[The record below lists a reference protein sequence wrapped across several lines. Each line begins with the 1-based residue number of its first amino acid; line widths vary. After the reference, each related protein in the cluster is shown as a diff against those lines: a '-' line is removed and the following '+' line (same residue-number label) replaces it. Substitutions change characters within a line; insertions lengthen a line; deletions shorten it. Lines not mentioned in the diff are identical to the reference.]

1 MARIKPSREF
11 FSEGKVSS
19 ALSAIGILALLAVGL
34 AYPLFQSGLL
44 QKMIHGDWGAPWAR
58 QAVTVTKPN
67 GTTVEL
73 LPDPPDKEVP
83 SPEKIKLA
91 QQLAERL
98 DRNAML
104 PERSLLR
111 EDRLSNEN
119 TISQML
125 EALAVELGSSELY
138 SLIKTYRE
146 NDELISV
153 ARKQIAN
160 SEELAKVSDKDV
172 LAIKASNPAAAE
184 AIARSKSS
192 SLDSTREA
200 NKQIETSIAQNNEL
214 AERIAKSLQQQ
225 GFPIDVQGVKNLCA
239 APDRNDIIGL
249 AQSFR
254 SIQVMTKELEL
265 MVLAQPDKSLAR
277 KYYATYTV
285 LLMAL
290 DKIQRNY
297 MDKIEA
303 VHIPYAKSIVAEA
316 DKTIHE
322 AQEALLSKEALENAQ
337 GSAALG
343 LNIKAC
349 KQTIEGANW
358 TIRNL
363 ENQRR
368 KLITANKRIGFSIVA
383 ARNTHKTLSL
393 QTELAAF
400 MKSSAEELK
409 EVESLA
415 LPEMLVL
422 NFEPNQPGTG
432 LIESSGGP
440 LN

>member
-1 MARIKPSREF
+1 
-11 FSEGKVSS
+11 
-19 ALSAIGILALLAVGL
+19 
-34 AYPLFQSGLL
+34 
-44 QKMIHGDWGAPWAR
+44 
-58 QAVTVTKPN
+58 
-67 GTTVEL
+67 
-73 LPDPPDKEVP
+73 
-83 SPEKIKLA
+83 
-91 QQLAERL
+91 
-98 DRNAML
+98 
-104 PERSLLR
+104 
-111 EDRLSNEN
+111 
-119 TISQML
+119 
-125 EALAVELGSSELY
+125 
-138 SLIKTYRE
+138 
-146 NDELISV
+146 
-153 ARKQIAN
+153 
-160 SEELAKVSDKDV
+160 
-172 LAIKASNPAAAE
+172 
-184 AIARSKSS
+184 
-192 SLDSTREA
+192 
-200 NKQIETSIAQNNEL
+200 
-214 AERIAKSLQQQ
+214 
-225 GFPIDVQGVKNLCA
+225 
-239 APDRNDIIGL
+239 
-249 AQSFR
+249 
-254 SIQVMTKELEL
+254 

-277 KYYATYTV
+277 KYYATFTV

-343 LNIKAC
+343 LNINTC

-363 ENQRR
+363 ESQRK
-368 KLITANKRIGFSIVA
+368 KLITANKRVGFSIVA

-409 EVESLA
+409 EVESLS

-432 LIESSGGP
+432 LIDSSGGP

>member
-1 MARIKPSREF
+1 MANTNPSREP
-11 FSEGKVSS
+11 SSGGKRSS
-19 ALSAIGILALLAVGL
+19 PLVALAILALLGIGIT
-34 AYPLFQSGLL
+34 YPLYRSGLL
-44 QKMIHGDWGAPWAR
+44 QQLISGGWAASWA
-58 QAVTVTKPN
+58 QKSVTVTKTN
-67 GTTVEL
+67 GTTVDL
-73 LPDPPDKEVP
+73 LPDPPEKEVP
-83 SPEKIKLA
+83 NPEKIKLA

-104 PERSLLR
+104 PDRSLLR

-119 TISQML
+119 SISQML

-146 NDELISV
+146 NDEIISV
-153 ARKQIAN
+153 ARKRIAN
-160 SEELAKVSDKDV
+160 SEELTKVSDADV
-172 LAIKASNPAAAE
+172 VEMKSSNPAAAE
-184 AIARSKSS
+184 AIARSKAG
-192 SLDSTREA
+192 SLDSTKEA
-200 NKQIETSIAQNNEL
+200 HKQIQTSMAENNEL
-214 AERIAKSLQQQ
+214 AGRIAQALQRQ

-254 SIQVMTKELEL
+254 SIQIMTKELEL

-316 DKTIHE
+316 EKTIRE
-322 AQEALLSKEALENAQ
+322 AQDALLSHEALENAQ

-343 LNIKAC
+343 LNIKTC
-349 KQTIEGANW
+349 KETIQRANW

-363 ENQRR
+363 ESQRK
-368 KLITANKRIGFSIVA
+368 KLIAANKRIGFSIVA

-422 NFEPNQPGTG
+422 NFDPDQKGTD
-432 LIESSGGP
+432 LINGTP

>member
-1 MARIKPSREF
+1 MAHTNPSPESSGRSKWGSF
-11 FSEGKVSS
+11 FAAV
-19 ALSAIGILALLAVGL
+19 GILALLGVGL
-34 AYPLFQSGLL
+34 GVPIFQSGIVSRLASG
-44 QKMIHGDWGAPWAR
+44 KWNTPWAE
-58 QAVTVTKPN
+58 QPVTVTKPN
-67 GTTVEL
+67 GASVEL
-73 LPDPPDKEVP
+73 LPDPPAKEVP
-83 SPEKIKLA
+83 NPEKIKLA

-98 DRNAML
+98 DRNALL

-146 NDELISV
+146 NDELIS
-153 ARKQIAN
+153 ACRKRIAN
-160 SEELAKVSDKDV
+160 SEELAKVSDAEV
-172 LAIKASNPAAAE
+172 LELKSSNPAAAD
-184 AIARSKSS
+184 AIAHSKAS
-192 SLDSTREA
+192 SLDSTKEA
-200 NKQIETSIAQNNEL
+200 NRQIQTAIAENDEL
-214 AERIAKSLQQQ
+214 AERIAKSLQSQ
-225 GFPIDVQGVKNLCA
+225 GFPIDVNGVKNLCK

-254 SIQVMTKELEL
+254 SIRVMTKELEL
-265 MVLAQPDKSLAR
+265 MVLAQPDKDVAR

-290 DKIQRNY
+290 DKIQKNY

-303 VHIPYAKSIVAEA
+303 VHIPYAKSIIAEA
-316 DKTIHE
+316 EKTIIE
-322 AQEALLSKEALENAQ
+322 AQDGLLSTEALHNAQ
-337 GSAALG
+337 AAAALG
-343 LNIKAC
+343 MNIKTC
-349 KQTIEGANW
+349 KQTVEGARW
-358 TIRNL
+358 TILNL
-363 ENQRR
+363 ENQRK
-368 KLITANKRIGFSIVA
+368 KLIAANKRIGFSILA

-400 MKSSAEELK
+400 MKNSAEELK

-422 NFEPNQPGTG
+422 NFDPQRMPLAPLGEPMN
-432 LIESSGGP
+432 
-440 LN
+440 

>member
-1 MARIKPSREF
+1 MAHTNPSREPF
-11 FSEGKVSS
+11 VGGKHSS
-19 ALSAIGILALLAVGL
+19 ALAAVAILALLGIGL
-34 AYPLFQSGLL
+34 AYPLYQSGILL
-44 QKMIHGDWGAPWAR
+44 QLISGGWAAPWA
-58 QAVTVTKPN
+58 QKSVTVTKPN

-73 LPDPPDKEVP
+73 LPDPPEKEVP
-83 SPEKIKLA
+83 NPEKIKLA

-119 TISQML
+119 SISQML

-153 ARKQIAN
+153 ARKRIAN
-160 SEELAKVSDKDV
+160 SEELAKVSDADV
-172 LAIKASNPAAAE
+172 VEMKSSNPAAAE
-184 AIARSKSS
+184 AIARSKAC
-192 SLDSTREA
+192 SLESTKEA
-200 NKQIETSIAQNNEL
+200 NKQIQTSTAENNEL
-214 AERIAKSLQQQ
+214 AGRIAQALQRQ

-316 DKTIHE
+316 EKTIRE
-322 AQEALLSKEALENAQ
+322 AQDALLSHEATENAQ

-343 LNIKAC
+343 LNIKTC

-358 TIRNL
+358 TILNL
-363 ENQRR
+363 ENQRK
-368 KLITANKRIGFSIVA
+368 KLIAANKRIGFSIVA

-422 NFEPNQPGTG
+422 NFDPDQKGTG
-432 LIESSGGP
+432 LINGTP

>member
-1 MARIKPSREF
+1 MANIKPSREPLVG
-11 FSEGKVSS
+11 GKHSS
-19 ALSAIGILALLAVGL
+19 ALAAVAILVLLGLGL
-34 AYPLFQSGLL
+34 AYPLYQSGILHRL
-44 QKMIHGDWGAPWAR
+44 MSGGWSAPWV
-58 QAVTVTKPN
+58 QKSITVTKPN
-67 GTTVEL
+67 GTSVEL
-73 LPDPPDKEVP
+73 LPDPPEKEVP
-83 SPEKIKLA
+83 NPEKIKLA

-119 TISQML
+119 SIAQML

-160 SEELAKVSDKDV
+160 SEELAKVSDADV
-172 LAIKASNPAAAE
+172 VAIKSSNPAAAE
-184 AIARSKSS
+184 AIARSKAG
-192 SLDSTREA
+192 SLDSTKEA
-200 NKQIETSIAQNNEL
+200 NKQIQTSTAENNEL
-214 AERIAKSLQQQ
+214 AARIAQALQRQ
-225 GFPIDVQGVKNLCA
+225 GFPIDVQGVKNLCS

-254 SIQVMTKELEL
+254 SIQVITKELEL
-265 MVLAQPDKSLAR
+265 MVLAQPDRNLAR

-316 DKTIHE
+316 EKTIDE
-322 AQEALLSKEALENAQ
+322 AQNALLSNEALENAQ
-337 GSAALG
+337 GAAALG
-343 LNIKAC
+343 LNIKTC
-349 KQTIEGANW
+349 KETIQGAKW

-363 ENQRR
+363 ENQRK

-422 NFEPNQPGTG
+422 NFDPDQKGTD
-432 LIESSGGP
+432 LINGTP